1 MSGLGRLAPELL
13 GPALEQYR
21 SVSEPGGPPV
31 HDVCAVAWV
40 AQPELFGLV
49 PAWGQVELAG
59 QLTAGMTVTDFGA
72 PGEVNGGNA
81 LVAMRID
88 VDRFWGVTLG
98 AYTRVA
104 EAMGR

>member
-1 MSGLGRLAPELL
+1 MLR
-13 GPALEQYR
+13 PALEYR

-40 AQPELFGLV
+40 AQPDLFGLV
-49 PAWGQVELAG
+49 PARVQVELAG
-59 QLTAGMTVTDFGA
+59 QLTAGMTVTDFDA
-72 PGEVNGGNA
+72 PGSVDSGNA

-88 VDRFWGVTLG
+88 VDRFWKVTLG

-104 EAMGR
+104 GAMGR